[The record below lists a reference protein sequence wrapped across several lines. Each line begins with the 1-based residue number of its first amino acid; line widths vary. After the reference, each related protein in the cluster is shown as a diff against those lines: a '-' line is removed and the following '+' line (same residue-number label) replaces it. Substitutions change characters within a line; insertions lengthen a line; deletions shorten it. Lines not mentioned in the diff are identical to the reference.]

1 MTDPSTSS
9 PDRASA
15 QPAPAPLLERESDAQ
30 FLVGVLSLLLGA
42 MFLLAALLLYASG
55 GTGLAS
61 EGMPRFRIVA
71 AIGAGLFALGAAL
84 EFPRFMD
91 LIKQRKSLHAANAVL
106 MSALA
111 FVLLIIVN
119 FLSARHDFWRADL
132 TAEGLYT
139 LSEESRAL
147 VSALDREVRLVVLS
161 AAEQDREMAPL
172 DALIDQYKDAS
183 TRIGVERKDLRRMSQ
198 SELQALI
205 QELGLE
211 GVRSED
217 ELLGVA
223 VLTGVQT
230 AEGFKKDRSKHVPRA
245 ELWEQSFERG
255 KRTFLGEQKLSS
267 AIREVVEGKRA
278 KLYFL
283 TGHAEASIDDHGQEE
298 GLGKLAA
305 MLRQRNREL
314 ETLDLADGKPVP
326 QDCDLLVIPG
336 PRVTLAQHEL
346 QSIERYLD
354 RGGDAIIMLDPVYG
368 VAGERGTR
376 FMPSGLEDVL
386 RSKYGIAA
394 ADALVYLQFQDPIAG
409 VVITETIQC
418 DEYDLAH
425 PVVKPL
431 DRARAHVAFLGARPI
446 KPFPAQ
452 GATTSE
458 LVKTGRFSPACFST
472 DDPIGTQRMKRPM
485 GEMERAPFTLAVS
498 SERTIQPSGGEAQT
512 EPSKRSRVVV
522 VGDTDWVENPLVGE
536 YRFHNLELFLGAASW
551 AMEREEQVVGKAARP
566 RSYRLEMAPETLAAM
581 KLFSL
586 FGLPAVAIGLGLFAW
601 MLRRR

>member
-1 MTDPSTSS
+1 MTETP
-9 PDRASA
+9 
-15 QPAPAPLLERESDAQ
+15 QPAAPQPPERESDAQ

-42 MFLLAALLLYASG
+42 MFLLASLILYASG
-55 GTGLAS
+55 GTGLAG

-91 LIKQRKSLHAANAVL
+91 LVRQRKSLHAANAVI
-106 MSALA
+106 MSVLA

-132 TAEGLYT
+132 TQEGLYT
-139 LSEESRAL
+139 LSDESRAL
-147 VSALDREVRLVVLS
+147 VSALDREVRLVVLTV
-161 AAEQDREMAPL
+161 AEQDRDMAPL

-183 TRIGVERKDLRRMSQ
+183 TKISVERKDLRRMSQ

-205 QELGLE
+205 KELELE
-211 GVRSED
+211 GVRSDD

-230 AEGFKKDRSKHVPRA
+230 AEGFQKQRSKHVARA
-245 ELWEQSFERG
+245 ELWEQGMEQR

-283 TGHAEASIDDHGQEE
+283 TGHAEASIDDHGDDE
-298 GLGKLAA
+298 GLGKLAS

-314 ETLDLADGKPVP
+314 ATLDLAQGQPVP
-326 QDCDLLVIPG
+326 DDCDLLVIAG
-336 PRVTLAQHEL
+336 PRVTLDPREV
-346 QSIERYLD
+346 QSIERYLE
-354 RGGDAIIMLDPVYG
+354 RGGDAIVMLDPVYG
-368 VAGERGTR
+368 AAGDRGTR
-376 FMPSGLEDVL
+376 WMPSGLEDLL
-386 RSKYGIAA
+386 RGRYGIAA
-394 ADALVYLQFQDPIAG
+394 QDRLTYCQFQDPIAG
-409 VVITETIQC
+409 IVVTEEVQC

-431 DRARAHVAFLGARPI
+431 GRAQARVLFIGARAVKSI
-446 KPFPAQ
+446 PAE

-458 LVKTGRFSPACFST
+458 LVKTGRISPACFST
-472 DDPIGTQRMKRPM
+472 DDPIGFQRMKRPT
-485 GEMERAPFTLAVS
+485 GELERAPFTLATS
-498 SERTIQPSGGEAQT
+498 SERLVGSAGEGGEQQQ
-512 EPSKRSRVVV
+512 RSRLVV
-522 VGDTDWVENPLVGE
+522 VGDTDWVENRVVGE
-536 YRFHNLELFLGAASW
+536 YRLHNLELFLGAASW
-551 AMEREEQVVGKAARP
+551 AMEREEKADFKAVRP
-566 RSYRLEMAPETLAAM
+566 KSYRLEMAPETLAAM
-581 KLFSL
+581 KLFSI